1 MSKKIAVVNFFSDS
15 EQKNVETRG
24 YHFFTLI
31 DDLEKGDIVAVRTV
45 NGLRF
50 ASFNKY
56 LKASSYAKSFIISK
70 IDEDAIE
77 ETVQKEAQI
86 EEVKVQLEDRMR
98 EVKRMEEY
106 KAVANTDET
115 MKTLLAQLE
124 DLN

>member
-77 ETVQKEAQI
+77 ETVQKEAQV
-86 EEVKVQLEDRMR
+86 EEIKAQLEDRMR

>member
-1 MSKKIAVVNFFSDS
+1 MQTYSMNLVSSQNITIIS
-15 EQKNVETRG
+15 ERL
-24 YHFFTLI
+24 HFFTLI
-31 DDLEKGDIVAVRTV
+31 DDLEKGDVVAVRTV

-56 LKASSYAKSFIISK
+56 LNASSYAKSFIISK

-86 EEVKVQLEDRMR
+86 EEIKAQLEDRMR

-115 MKTLLAQLE
+115 MKALLAQLE
-124 DLN
+124 DLK

>member
-1 MSKKIAVVNFFSDS
+1 M
-15 EQKNVETRG
+15 
-24 YHFFTLI
+24 
-31 DDLEKGDIVAVRTV
+31 
-45 NGLRF
+45 RF

-56 LKASSYAKSFIISK
+56 LNASSYAKSFIISK

-86 EEVKVQLEDRMR
+86 EEIKAQLEDRMR

-115 MKTLLAQLE
+115 MKALLAQLE
-124 DLN
+124 DLK

>member
-77 ETVQKEAQI
+77 ETVQKEAQV
-86 EEVKVQLEDRMR
+86 EEIKAQLEDRMR

-115 MKTLLAQLE
+115 MKALLAQLE

>member
-15 EQKNVETRG
+15 QQKNVETRG

-77 ETVQKEAQI
+77 ETVQKEAQV
-86 EEVKVQLEDRMR
+86 EEIKAQLEDRMR

-115 MKTLLAQLE
+115 MKALLAQLE